1 MRYADLK
8 DKVVIV
14 TGGTSGI
21 GLCVVKEFASYGAKI
36 VTASIDTDY
45 LKPLEEELQKDG
57 IEILTM
63 FADVTKEEE
72 CKKIIDQTIEK
83 FGRIDILVNNAG
95 ISMRALFK
103 ELKLD
108 VLRKLIDTN
117 FWGMVYCTYHA
128 MPHLLESRGTIVGIT
143 SIAGYKGLPGRTGYS
158 ASKFGMVGFLETLR
172 IEHSRNGLHVLIVAP
187 WFTRSNIRNAALGP
201 DGIPQGV
208 SPREEKKMVSPEWVA
223 KQIVRGIVRRKRKM
237 ILTLKGKLFLLFN
250 NICPSLADR
259 VAYNEMSKEPDSP
272 FQKK

>member
-14 TGGTSGI
+14 TGGSSGI
-21 GLCVVKEFASYGAKI
+21 GLALVKELASYGTKLVI
-36 VTASIDTDY
+36 ASIDTDY
-45 LKPLEEELQKDG
+45 LDPLQDK
-57 IEILTM
+57 LTREGTDVLAIY
-63 FADVTKEEE
+63 ADVTIEDE
-72 CKKIIDQTIEK
+72 CKKIIDRTIER

-108 VLRKLIDTN
+108 VLKKLVDTN
-117 FWGMVYCTYHA
+117 FWGTVYCTFHA
-128 MPHLLESRGTIVGIT
+128 MPYLLESSGTVVGIT

-158 ASKFGMVGFLETLR
+158 ASKFAIVGFLETLR

-201 DGIPQGV
+201 DGIPQGE
-208 SPREEKKMVSPEWVA
+208 SPRKEEKMVSAEWVA
-223 KQIVRGIVRRKRKM
+223 KKIVKGVLRRKRKM
-237 ILTLKGKLFLLFN
+237 ILTVKGKLFLLFN
-250 NICPSLADR
+250 NICPGLMDR
-259 VAYNEMSKEPDSP
+259 LTYNEMSREPDSP